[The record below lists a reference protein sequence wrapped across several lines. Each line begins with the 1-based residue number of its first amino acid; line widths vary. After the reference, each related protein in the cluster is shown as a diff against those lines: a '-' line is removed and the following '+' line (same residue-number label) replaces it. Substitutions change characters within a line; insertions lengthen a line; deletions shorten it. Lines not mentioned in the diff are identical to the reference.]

1 MYVLCCV
8 VLCVLCTCVYLCTRF
23 VSARVD
29 CDLLGSLIRIIIKS
43 SLMVVGGLVRI
54 FSVVAGQARVTIK
67 NGHLHL
73 FKGQVHVNKVERV
86 VVVVLVGCR
95 RGS

>member
-1 MYVLCCV
+1 
-8 VLCVLCTCVYLCTRF
+8 
-23 VSARVD
+23 
-29 CDLLGSLIRIIIKS
+29 
-43 SLMVVGGLVRI
+43 MVVGGLVRI

-95 RGS
+95 RGT